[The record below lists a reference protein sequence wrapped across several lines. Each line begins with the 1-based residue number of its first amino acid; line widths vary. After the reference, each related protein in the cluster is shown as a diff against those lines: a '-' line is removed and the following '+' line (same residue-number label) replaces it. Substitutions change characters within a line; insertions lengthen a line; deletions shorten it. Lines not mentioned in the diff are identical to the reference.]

1 MQHPLTLR
9 SIVVA
14 LAAALVAAVGA
25 VALPGVARAETFC
38 VLRQV
43 LAEEATMRSA
53 SLGEGCGRSRITM
66 TRRHPARAL
75 LVSVAA
81 ALAMLSLWS
90 ASAAAM
96 QISEI
101 RVRGPNG
108 ANDEFVEL
116 YNESSQPVTVSTSD
130 GSAGWAVAAS
140 NGVIRFVVP
149 NGTVIPPRAHY
160 LGVNSVG
167 YSLAG
172 HAAGDVSY
180 TTDIA
185 DNAGIALF
193 RTANA
198 ANFTLE
204 NRLDAVGSS
213 TEANTLYKE
222 GTGYPSLTPFPIN
235 YSFYRGLL
243 TGSPLDVG
251 SNATDFVFVDTNG
264 TSAGAGQRLGAPG
277 PQNSLSPILGFN
289 TVAVSP
295 LDPSQPVAAP
305 PNLVRSF
312 TSDPANNSTFGT
324 LSIRRSL
331 TNNTGAPITRLG
343 LRVVDLT
350 TFPSPSGVSDLRPR
364 TSTDTVVGAVT
375 VRGTTLEQPPSQ
387 PHGGGFNS
395 SLRVGSVSPATPLPP
410 GGTVAVQILLGIQQT
425 GSYRFCAGIEGLP
438 AAGGTISDAGATN
451 GGTPGAAQC
460 AAAPAPPPSDSPAPA
475 GPEPPAPPGRA
486 PAGPQPDRTPPVV
499 SGLALSRSVFS
510 VDPRGRASANGTT
523 LRFRLSEAARTAIT
537 VSRLSR
543 GRRISGRCR
552 RPTRRNRS
560 RPGCLRATK
569 LRTFTVAGRTGRNS
583 VPFSGKIRSRGR
595 VRLLKPGR
603 YRLTVRAR
611 DAAGNRGKSQ
621 ALRFRVVR

>member
-25 VALPGVARAETFC
+25 VTLPGVARAETFC
-38 VLRQV
+38 VL
-43 LAEEATMRSA
+43 
-53 SLGEGCGRSRITM
+53 
-66 TRRHPARAL
+66 RRHPARAL

-96 QISEI
+96 QISEF
-101 RVRGPNG
+101 RMRGPNG

-140 NGVIRFVVP
+140 DGGIRFVVP

-172 HAAGDVSY
+172 HAAGDRSY
-180 TTDIA
+180 TMNIA

-193 RTANA
+193 RTSTA
-198 ANFTLE
+198 ANFTVA

-213 TEANTLYKE
+213 AEANMLYKE

-243 TGSPLDVG
+243 TGSPLDVD

-277 PQNSLSPILGFN
+277 PQSSLSPILGLN

-295 LDPSQPVAAP
+295 LDPSQPLAAA
-305 PNLVRSF
+305 PNLVRNF

-324 LSIRRSL
+324 LSIRRRL
-331 TNNTGAPITRLG
+331 TNNTGASITRLG

-364 TSTDTVVGAVT
+364 TSTDTVVGADT

-387 PHGGGFNS
+387 PNGGGFNS
-395 SLRVGSVSPATPLPP
+395 SLRVASISPATPLQP
-410 GGTVAVQILLGIQQT
+410 GGTVVVQIRLGIQQK
-425 GSYRFCAGIEGLP
+425 GKYRFCAGIEGVP
-438 AAGGTISDAGATN
+438 AAGGTISTAGATD
-451 GGTPGAAQC
+451 GGTPGVAQC
-460 AAAPAPPPSDSPAPA
+460 ATAPAPPASDSPAPA
-475 GPEPPAPPGRA
+475 GPEPPAPAGPEPPA

-510 VDPRGRASANGTT
+510 LDPRGRASANGTT

-543 GRRISGRCR
+543 GRRISERCR

-595 VRLLKPGR
+595 VRWLKPGR
-603 YRLTVRAR
+603 YRLAVRAR
-611 DAAGNRGKSQ
+611 DAAGNHGKSQ